1 MNASNTSQRQL
12 RQKASRE
19 EMTGAFWDASF
30 DQSLLKDSER
40 LNQIKKGFSADLFKA
55 ASVTFDLQERSFK
68 TLFNMSFSTLERYRR
83 ARKPLESVASER
95 LDRIFAVCHLAHG
108 VFENRE
114 FASKWMSVQNNSLDK
129 SSPIM
134 LCETEIGATQ
144 VRRVL
149 QAFEWG
155 GAA

>member
-1 MNASNTSQRQL
+1 MNPLTTSQRQL
-12 RQKASRE
+12 RQKASHE
-19 EMTGAFWDASF
+19 EMTGSFWDASCNR
-30 DQSLLKDSER
+30 SLLKDSER

-55 ASVTFDLQERSFK
+55 ARVTFDLHERSFK
-68 TLFNMSFSTLERYRR
+68 TLFNMSFSTLERRR
-83 ARKPLESVASER
+83 RERKPLDSVASER

-108 VFENRE
+108 VFESRE
-114 FASKWMSVQNNSLDK
+114 LASKWMSVQNNSLGK
-129 SSPIM
+129 NAPIM
-134 LCETEIGATQ
+134 LCETEIGAMQ